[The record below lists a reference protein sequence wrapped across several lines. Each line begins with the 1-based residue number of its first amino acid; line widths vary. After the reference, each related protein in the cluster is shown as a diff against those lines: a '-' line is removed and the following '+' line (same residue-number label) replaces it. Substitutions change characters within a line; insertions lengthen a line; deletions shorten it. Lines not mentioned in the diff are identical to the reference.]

1 MHVEAL
7 WRYPVKSVGA
17 EPLAQAWLGEDGIAG
32 DRQVHVQGARGLLT
46 GRTRHGLL
54 ALRGGTAPDGAPLV
68 GGHRW
73 DSEEAAAQVR
83 DAAGGDARL
92 AAWSGPERFDV
103 GNLLVA
109 TDGAVGRWGYDV
121 HRLRPGL
128 LLGGVGADEEA
139 AWPGRALEVGDALVG
154 LLSRRA
160 RCVVTSIDPT
170 SGAQDLDAFRR
181 LRRALGNDLGL
192 DAWVVRPGLVRR
204 GDEARLVRSD
214 AVPRHVGG
222 SVVGAPYAVLGA
234 PHPPREHDDARTR
247 PTTSDPWSAP

>member
-17 EPLAQAWLGEDGIAG
+17 EPLEEAWLGEDGIAG
-32 DRQVHVQGARGLLT
+32 DRQVHVQGAKGLLT

-54 ALRGGTAPDGAPLV
+54 ALRGGTAPDGTPLV
-68 GGHRW
+68 GGYRW
-73 DSEEAAAQVR
+73 DSDEAAEQVR
-83 DAAGGDARL
+83 AAAGSDARL
-92 AAWSGPERFDV
+92 TPWSGPERFDV

-109 TDGAVGRWGYDV
+109 TDGAVSRWGYDV
-121 HRLRPGL
+121 DRLRPGV
-128 LLGGVGADEEA
+128 LLGGVGAEEET

-154 LLSRRA
+154 LLSRRT

-181 LRRALGNDLGL
+181 LRRDLGNELGL

-204 GDEARLVRSD
+204 GDVARLVRSD
-214 AVPRHVGG
+214 AVPRDFGG
-222 SVVGAPYAVLGA
+222 WVVGAPYSVPG
-234 PHPPREHDDARTR
+234 
-247 PTTSDPWSAP
+247 TSATP